1 MTAALG
7 APKERR
13 DRDFRKQTLMTFR
26 TLWLENALMAFMAVL
41 VGHLASAV
49 SQACLFTLLFER
61 SGTRLEMA
69 SQVIYWVNGAG
80 LSVSYQRLMMEV
92 IDGLNTIG
100 LIEQGKPIRIRL
112 KERPP

>member
-1 MTAALG
+1 
-7 APKERR
+7 
-13 DRDFRKQTLMTFR
+13 
-26 TLWLENALMAFMAVL
+26 
-41 VGHLASAV
+41 
-49 SQACLFTLLFER
+49 
-61 SGTRLEMA
+61 MA
-69 SQVIYWVNGAG
+69 SQVIYWINGAG